1 MAVTLTV
8 TIHPGRGTVVGEGK
22 GEVAEFTLARNKFRM
37 PRRVLSFQSP
47 GGRWGPKVRDRWSH
61 SSRVSSR
68 QLAAQETPG

>member
-1 MAVTLTV
+1 MEMAVTLTV

-22 GEVAEFTLARNKFRM
+22 GEVAEFTLARNEFRV
-37 PRRVLSFQSP
+37 PRRVLSFRWKSP

-68 QLAAQETPG
+68 QLAA